1 MPYKPF
7 KSPKTALIIL
17 LVSILLMMV
26 AVALWQYRQHFK
38 APAGAA
44 YTLPTAPTAT
54 TAPALASQ
62 YPISAKRTA
71 NAAQNPPTDSLEK
84 LYRQLASIRDQKIS
98 HLTEVEILMWWR
110 KLDNEVQQQ
119 KLHPAYALQLKFW
132 LASLGEHPQLQSQL
146 QKQQQALAQNIKQQ
160 IMDLEQQNQ
169 TNPKHQQYQQQERE
183 IVQKLRR
190 EYADNPDQLN
200 AELQRQLDAARADIY
215 R

>member
-38 APAGAA
+38 ALAGAA
-44 YTLPTAPTAT
+44 YTLPTAT

-84 LYRQLASIRDQKIS
+84 LYRQLASIRDQKLS

-119 KLHPAYALQLKFW
+119 KLHPAYAWQLKFW

-190 EYADNPDQLN
+190 EYADNPDKLN
-200 AELQRQLDAARADIY
+200 AELQRQLDAVRADIY